1 MSVADSK
8 VGSSTARRAIVNA
21 ILSSDIEV
29 DASQEAAAV
38 PVRRWENLSLVGIRR
53 PRNSV

>member
-21 ILSSDIEV
+21 ILSSEIEV
-29 DASQEAAAV
+29 DASQAAAAV
-38 PVRRWENLSLVGIRR
+38 PVRR
-53 PRNSV
+53 